1 MTKTTIRA
9 NSPRSVT
16 LTFLSADTDETVRMQ
31 IWAPTPGPSG
41 MSYVRFDS
49 DRQLCAGLSA
59 HGQTLSYHA
68 GTDLVDL
75 VRRQYRAM
83 RATERR
89 NVARRGYP

>member
-16 LTFLSADTDETVRMQ
+16 LTFLSADTDETIQMQ

-41 MSYVRFDS
+41 MSYVRYAN
-49 DRQLCAGLSA
+49 DRQLCDGLSA
-59 HGQTLSYHA
+59 HGQTLTYYA
-68 GTDLVDL
+68 GTELVDL
-75 VRRQYRAM
+75 VRSQYRAM